1 MKITE
6 DRPLILASS
15 SPRRQELIR
24 MFHLPV
30 RIEPAQVDESTQP
43 GISPADTVEQLSLRK
58 ANTVAERCK
67 QAGQKGIV
75 IGSDTVVAI
84 DGAILGKPANEQ
96 DAASMLRQ
104 LQGQWH
110 EVYSGIACMDW
121 VRGTRLVRH
130 RVTRVY
136 MKPLDD
142 ERIRKYIETGEPMD
156 KAGAY
161 AIQGRGAL
169 FVDRIEGCY
178 FNVVGLPLSLLA
190 DMLDEMESL

>member
-1 MKITE
+1 MKITA

-30 RIEPAQVDESTQP
+30 RIEPTDVDETMPP
-43 GISPADTVEQLSLRK
+43 GASPVDTVEQLSLRK
-58 ANTVAERCK
+58 ADAAAARCRNT
-67 QAGQKGIV
+67 GQDGIV

-84 DGAILGKPANEQ
+84 QGTVLGKPTDEQ
-96 DAASMLRQ
+96 EAAAMLQR

-110 EVYSGIACMDW
+110 EVYSGIACIDLKQ
-121 VRGTRLVRH
+121 GTRSVRH
-130 RVTRVY
+130 RSTRVH
-136 MKPLDD
+136 MKPLSDAQ
-142 ERIRKYIETGEPMD
+142 IRSYVETGEPMD

-190 DMLDEMESL
+190 DMLDELE